1 MGLHSP
7 HPNKDCHLLM
17 LHVGR
22 NKEAAEAEVPWLAF
36 LGIMAYSHQKVDE
49 FSFTKHLDHSNI
61 CDADFWKPFS
71 K

>member
-1 MGLHSP
+1 
-7 HPNKDCHLLM
+7 M
-17 LHVGR
+17 LHAGR

-36 LGIMAYSHQKVDE
+36 LGIMAYIHQKVDE